1 MQNIVTYISNI
12 IINYLFVYMFVH
24 NINILYMVVCLF
36 MQHSDIYED
45 ILTYK
50 HMYIECC
57 YKPRQMT
64 FLCNYKRTYVLA
76 YIHIHISTYLNGY
89 T

>member
-1 MQNIVTYISNI
+1 M
-12 IINYLFVYMFVH
+12 FVY
-24 NINILYMVVCLF
+24 NINILYIVVCLF

-50 HMYIECC
+50 HMYIPWC

-64 FLCNYKRTYVLA
+64 FLCNYKRTYVLTYILTYIYIYIPKWVYIAACNITFA
-76 YIHIHISTYLNGY
+76 YTYICICV
-89 T
+89 